1 MKFKNYH
8 EMICNYSYCFRFNK
22 EYIRSRKK
30 QILNRLK
37 QIDDDIIRDYDYFYG
52 NYDENI
58 EDNYDDGEPY
68 ARYISRELYSGET
81 HDNENFETYKN
92 MFESENLLKSKEQI
106 DDTIDDLNNFFENSK
121 FGDNLDLS
129 DKNNNAPFDLDET
142 QKYPKFPHFPIVP
155 DKSDFEQIDVFKR
168 QNNNNRKNFNRNI
181 RGSYKN
187 EDISAGRSFGSSRK
201 TIPDASNGI
210 DNKIPSKTK
219 LDRMVIN
226 LDTEVIRAIESNLVP
241 INMNNNNLKVRK
253 TTYQVCWKIKRFE
266 NVNLRNELLTNYN
279 F

>member
-1 MKFKNYH
+1 MMIYH
-8 EMICNYSYCFRFNK
+8 YSYCFRFNK

-52 NYDENI
+52 NYDENS
-58 EDNYDDGEPY
+58 DDHYDDGEPY

-129 DKNNNAPFDLDET
+129 DKDTNAPFDRDET

-155 DKSDFEQIDVFKR
+155 DKSDFEKIDVFKR
-168 QNNNNRKNFNRNI
+168 QNDNNRRSFNRNI
-181 RGSYKN
+181 RGSYKS
-187 EDISAGRSFGSSRK
+187 EDISDGRSFGSSRK
-201 TIPDASNGI
+201 SISDTSKYT
-210 DNKIPSKTK
+210 KIPSETK
-219 LDRMVIN
+219 SDRMVNN
-226 LDTEVIRAIESNLVP
+226 LDTEVMRAIESNLVP
-241 INMNNNNLKVRK
+241 INMNNNNLKVRR
-253 TTYQVCWKIKRFE
+253 TAHQVWLKIKQFE
-266 NVNLRNELLTNYN
+266 NIIFINYENLPQI
-279 F
+279 